1 MISRRPGPA
10 LWALALGYFSF
21 GTSSLAVVG
30 LGDPIGADLHVSQS
44 RVGLLVTVFAL
55 TFALTAPLAPVLLG
69 RLGRKTVLLSGLAVM
84 AAGGVAAALAPNYGA
99 LSAARVLTALGGAAF
114 GPAASVA
121 GSLLVPAERRARALA
136 TVFAGMTA
144 AAVLGVPLSTSLG
157 QSVGWRWTTVGI
169 AGLTLLA
176 LGLVA
181 AFVPALERGTPATL
195 AAFPPVL
202 RTAGVVPAVT
212 TTFAFMAAQFTV
224 YGVMG
229 AYLADRFGS
238 GTGQVAALLLV
249 FGVAGVVGNALAG
262 RVFER
267 LGGPATITVSLTG
280 FGVAFAA
287 LQLAPADLAVAVAAI
302 VVWAAFS
309 QLFQAPQQARLVAL
323 VPDQRALGLALNA
336 SSLYLGMS
344 MGSLLGS
351 GLLPALGASW
361 LPAAGLVPLALA
373 AAAHRASGR
382 HHAVRDAAPAPAA
395 VSEAPAAPAAA
406 HAR

>member
-30 LGDPIGADLHVSQS
+30 LGHPIGADLHVSQS
-44 RVGLLVTVFAL
+44 QVGLLVTVFAL

-84 AAGGVAAALAPNYGA
+84 AAGGVAAALAPTYGA

-157 QSVGWRWTTVGI
+157 QSIGWRWTTVGI

-181 AFVPALERGTPATL
+181 AFVPALERGAPATL
-195 AAFPPVL
+195 AAFRPVL

-249 FGVAGVVGNALAG
+249 FGVAGVVGNGLAG

-267 LGGPATITVSLTG
+267 LGGPATITVSMAG

-287 LQLAPADLAVAVAAI
+287 LLLAPADPAAAVAAI
-302 VVWAAFS
+302 VVWAVFS

-344 MGSLLGS
+344 LGSLLGS
-351 GLLPALGASW
+351 SLLPALGASW
-361 LPAAGLVPLALA
+361 LPAAGLAPLALG

-382 HHAVRDAAPAPAA
+382 HHALRETAATAAPAPAA
-395 VSEAPAAPAAA
+395 PAAPA
-406 HAR
+406 HSH